1 MYPTLYDRTDSV
13 TRADLTDAERSII
26 PLVAEGLTNRQI
38 ADRVFVAPSTIHWH
52 LKNIFRK
59 LGIQNR
65 TQLALIAD
73 ELDAA
78 NQRQDA

>member
-1 MYPTLYDRTDSV
+1 MSPYPYDQTDTG
-13 TRADLTDAERSII
+13 TRAELTDAERSII
-26 PLVAEGLTNRQI
+26 PLVAQGLTNRQI
-38 ADRVFVAPSTIHWH
+38 ADRVFVAPSTVHWH

-65 TQLALIAD
+65 TQLALIAE